1 MPCHAINGHLFDVI
15 PFDRS
20 TASNAIL
27 KKKKRKKYK
36 QTTVA
41 VTEFTLELLLIS
53 PIIGTSLKS
62 QEQANEKKANQIA
75 SKKLKKLVEL
85 FLLGFH
91 GGNVPAH
98 PPTQWQRY
106 TIAPATRFYKF
117 HRHFTFF
124 YSLHVLSIILIPF
137 SITSSLSFAD
147 ALLFY
152 LLCGPDYLL

>member
-1 MPCHAINGHLFDVI
+1 ME
-15 PFDRS
+15 
-20 TASNAIL
+20 
-27 KKKKRKKYK
+27 KR
-36 QTTVA
+36 QTK
-41 VTEFTLELLLIS
+41 LL
-53 PIIGTSLKS
+53 
-62 QEQANEKKANQIA
+62 Q
-75 SKKLKKLVEL
+75 KKLKKLVEL

-106 TIAPATRFYKF
+106 VIAPATCLYKF

-137 SITSSLSFAD
+137 SFASSLSFAD

-152 LLCGPDYLL
+152 LLCGPDYLF